1 MFILPYVYHTRKLP
15 HITIH
20 IFTVLTVGGHG
31 LWKEPDSLHVIEDVL
46 QPNGF
51 TPRSCTAYK
60 DIFFCELDPS
70 QINWSDYYDWKEVE
84 DCSEVF
90 CWRSFYL
97 LGTTHTALS
106 SWLPF
111 PKTEGL
117 GPYSYH
123 ELFTHIVMDKNTS

>member
-15 HITIH
+15 HMTLH
-20 IFTVLTVGGHG
+20 IFTMLTVGGRG
-31 LWKEPDSLHVIEDVL
+31 LWKEDDHLQVIEDVL

-51 TPRSCTAYK
+51 APRSCAQHK

-84 DCSEVF
+84 DSSEVF

-97 LGTTHTALS
+97 IGPSQTTS
-106 SWLPF
+106 PIWLP
-111 PKTEGL
+111 PPTTEGL
-117 GPYSYH
+117 GPYSYD
-123 ELFTHIVMDKNTS
+123 ELFTHIVQKNTS